1 MITRSFRINAFRL
14 SLCRIDRAI
23 RAGRPFDD
31 AMIQEAQKR
40 AADAGLPSAPRYIL
54 ALADEWQ
61 DVRPLAAA
69 YWIRHMKA
77 YAAVQAELGVR

>member
-1 MITRSFRINAFRL
+1 MNTRAFRINAFRL

-23 RAGRPFDD
+23 RAGRPFDESL
-31 AMIQEAQKR
+31 ISEAQER
-40 AADAGLPSAPRYIL
+40 AADAGMYSAHGYLSSL
-54 ALADEWQ
+54 AGEWK

-77 YAAVQAELGVR
+77 YAAVQAQFANR